1 MWRDQ
6 VTRFV
11 ESRGFSNT
19 MLSVILVNAV
29 ILGWA
34 TYGGSAL
41 PYLEVAESLIVGLF
55 VIEMFLKLY
64 AWRGGF
70 WRDGWNWFDF
80 IVVVISLI
88 PATGPFA
95 VLRILRVLRVLRAI
109 TAVPQMRQIIGALF
123 KAVPGMGTVIG
134 LLLIVVYA
142 SAVLSQQMFGESVP
156 EFFGDLGTTLYTM
169 FQLMTTEDWPEVSE
183 AVAEHHPYG
192 WIFFVLYMV
201 LTAFII
207 LNLVIGVIVTS
218 MEQEFGK
225 GRWEEDQRLELVQH
239 NAVIERLTELSEQ
252 VARLQNQLGQED
264 SGGRQSVE
272 EAAAKVPV
280 AGSEA
285 HGGSETDEGGSDGR
299 RPHRG
304 E

>member
-1 MWRDQ
+1 MTLRREQ
-6 VTRFV
+6 VTQIV
-11 ESRGFSNT
+11 ESRWFSNV
-19 MLSVILVNAV
+19 MLAVILANAV

-41 PYLEVAESLIVGLF
+41 PYLEAVEQFVIGLF
-55 VIEMFLKLY
+55 VVEMILKLY

-80 IVVVISLI
+80 GVVVISLI
-88 PATGPFA
+88 PASGPFA

-134 LLLIVVYA
+134 LLLIVVYT
-142 SAVLSQQMFGESVP
+142 SAILAQQMFGESVP
-156 EFFGDLGTTLYTM
+156 EFFGNLGTSLYTM
-169 FQLMTTEDWPEVSE
+169 FLLMTTENWPDVSDEVL
-183 AVAEHHPYG
+183 AHHPYG
-192 WIFFVLYMV
+192 WVFFVVYIV

-225 GRWEEDQRLELVQH
+225 GRWEEDQQLELVQH
-239 NAVIERLTELSEQ
+239 NAVMDRLAELSEQ
-252 VARLQNQLGQED
+252 VRRLEGRLREEGAAEV
-264 SGGRQSVE
+264 SVVGGDAPE
-272 EAAAKVPV
+272 GEA
-280 AGSEA
+280 G
-285 HGGSETDEGGSDGR
+285 EGGTR
-299 RPHRG
+299 AR